1 MSAIVVLVVVALSAI
16 VAFTAYRMAVR
27 KGRSGAWA
35 FIGLLTPLGWLIGLA
50 ILSTREPLGEAAKA
64 EARKREEEESQGYC
78 ECDACGAPNDPAAEI
93 CRKCRAP
100 MRPVT
105 DTK

>member
-1 MSAIVVLVVVALSAI
+1 MSAIVVLVVVALGAA
-16 VAFTAYRMAVR
+16 VAFTAYRMAVN

-35 FIGLLTPLGWLIGLA
+35 VIGLLSPIGWVIGLA
-50 ILSTREPLGEAAKA
+50 ILSTREPLGEAAEA
-64 EARKREEEESQGYC
+64 EARKREEESQGYC

-105 DTK
+105 GTK